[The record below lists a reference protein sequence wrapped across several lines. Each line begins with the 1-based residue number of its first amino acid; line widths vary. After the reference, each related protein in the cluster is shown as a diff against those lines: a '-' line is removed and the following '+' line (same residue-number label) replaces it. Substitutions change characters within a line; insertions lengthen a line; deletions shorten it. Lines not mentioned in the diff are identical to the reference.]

1 MKRHESQERQWS
13 EPDGSQIG
21 NCQDRPEGQG
31 ETPND
36 QDAGTDPW
44 VVVMIVVLV
53 LLVIATGWVM
63 FWVAGLGP
71 MVHGL

>member
-1 MKRHESQERQWS
+1 
-13 EPDGSQIG
+13 
-21 NCQDRPEGQG
+21 
-31 ETPND
+31 
-36 QDAGTDPW
+36 
-44 VVVMIVVLV
+44 MIVVLV